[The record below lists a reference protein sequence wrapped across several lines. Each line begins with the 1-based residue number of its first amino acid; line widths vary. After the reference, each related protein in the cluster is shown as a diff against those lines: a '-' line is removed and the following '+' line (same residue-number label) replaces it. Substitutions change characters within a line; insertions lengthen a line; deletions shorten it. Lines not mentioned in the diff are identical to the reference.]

1 MFTDVS
7 SGFLEAARKRFAQRT
22 SIEYSVLDITRDPLS
37 QGLEPESY
45 DLIVAANVIHATPSL
60 HDSLTNIK
68 KLLAPGGRLLL
79 QETCGNF
86 MLLEYVMQ
94 GFLPGWWVGENDQR
108 VEKPYVNVD
117 RWRKELLDIGLSGVD
132 FTTHQFNEP
141 IVNMASTRPIPPA
154 AQDNITLLV
163 SEHDS
168 GAATEV
174 SRQFR
179 SHGSIVELCGLY
191 NLPRNSRFVIVLLDV
206 VSPLLYNLDEEG
218 FQQLKDFI
226 LGLSN
231 HHECVNVPKLCIS
244 TLEVNQLDDE
254 AIQNLVS
261 LQSHIHKHEI
271 CHRWTG
277 RGREYALVKGVI
289 HTVSL
294 QSVPAT
300 QEFTK
305 PIDNKLPKKLSLE
318 FIGLLDTLVWRE
330 HSHSLLGDDEV
341 EIDVRCVGLN
351 FRDIAISYG
360 LFGYTEDMGYEGSG
374 VVRAVGSK
382 VLHLRPGDRVMFGH
396 PGSLCTRR
404 TMPANF
410 AHKIPDTWSFEKSA
424 GLIVVYATV
433 IWCLAVVGAL
443 RNGQTGLVHSAC
455 GGVGLAAIR
464 FCEMR
469 GAQVYTTVGSEE
481 KVQYLV
487 NECHIPRSRILLSR
501 YVVSP

>member
-1 MFTDVS
+1 M
-7 SGFLEAARKRFAQRT
+7 
-22 SIEYSVLDITRDPLS
+22 
-37 QGLEPESY
+37 
-45 DLIVAANVIHATPSL
+45 
-60 HDSLTNIK
+60 
-68 KLLAPGGRLLL
+68 
-79 QETCGNF
+79 
-86 MLLEYVMQ
+86 
-94 GFLPGWWVGENDQR
+94 
-108 VEKPYVNVD
+108 
-117 RWRKELLDIGLSGVD
+117 D

-231 HHECVNVPKLCIS
+231 HHVTWVTRSTQVSCQDPRYGLTHGFLRSVRQECVNVPKLCIS

-351 FRDIAISYG
+351 FRVCS
-360 LFGYTEDMGYEGSG
+360 L
-374 VVRAVGSK
+374 
-382 VLHLRPGDRVMFGH
+382 LLR
-396 PGSLCTRR
+396 
-404 TMPANF
+404 
-410 AHKIPDTWSFEKSA
+410 
-424 GLIVVYATV
+424 Y
-433 IWCLAVVGAL
+433 
-443 RNGQTGLVHSAC
+443 
-455 GGVGLAAIR
+455 
-464 FCEMR
+464 
-469 GAQVYTTVGSEE
+469 
-481 KVQYLV
+481 
-487 NECHIPRSRILLSR
+487 
-501 YVVSP
+501 